1 MLGAF
6 VVGDYIALIEVVV
19 LGPIHGFILF
29 TFWTEDNTCTL
40 PLVVIL
46 WIQSFFF

>member
-19 LGPIHGFILF
+19 LGPIHGFICF
-29 TFWTEDNTCTL
+29 IVWTEDNTCTL
-40 PLVVIL
+40 PLLVIL
-46 WIQSFFF
+46 